1 MKDYNDEF
9 NAVYEQINKI
19 TNDYHVLSNDMIIA
33 NTVISVNSVIIL
45 GEDLKKKILNKNKY
59 LSPNELLLISVRLEH
74 IKSLLIDITQC
85 YLKK

>member
-59 LSPNELLLISVRLEH
+59 LSPNELLLISLRLEH
-74 IKSLLIDITQC
+74 I
-85 YLKK
+85 